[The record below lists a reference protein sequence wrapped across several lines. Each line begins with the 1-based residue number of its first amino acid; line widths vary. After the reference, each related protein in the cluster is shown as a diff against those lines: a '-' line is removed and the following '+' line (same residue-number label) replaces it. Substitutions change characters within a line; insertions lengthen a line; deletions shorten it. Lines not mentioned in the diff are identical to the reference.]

1 MPFSSPSAG
10 RRALLG
16 VDLTAAGARPGAVGA
31 HGAVAARAFDGERLA
46 RLVHRA
52 DRGLLDLVV
61 LGDALLLHPG
71 RRQVPGRLDAAVA
84 AARVAP
90 LVRTA
95 ALVAGVPHDQVEP
108 GHLAGGVRGVQNA
121 AGGAAGWQLSG
132 PGATGGRADLAEPG
146 ALGAGSAS
154 RVAAPAG
161 SAAAAVAAAGAAA
174 ADVAGGAP
182 ADAAAAAAAE
192 RRWADRAAAALDA
205 VLAAWAA
212 GEPGAVRRGGD
223 GRFRVDHDGIR
234 FAVRGR
240 SAARSTARGG
250 DGDGTAPAE
259 RPLVVVPVAGPA
271 AEALAGRY
279 ADVAR
284 LTAPDL
290 EAAAAARSR
299 VRAAA
304 VAAGRPADAV
314 RVLLDVDVALAD
326 DRESAL
332 ARLDLVR
339 SVDRPDIGVA
349 GAVVAG
355 TGADLATVLA
365 DAVRDGA
372 VDGFV
377 ALPTSVEADLA
388 ALVER
393 TVPALQ
399 QAGAFR
405 LRPGDGDEPG
415 DREPAVVRR
424 RASAARGDG
433 RADGRTDARAD
444 RLALAEGPWS
454 AAPFALT

>member
-1 MPFSSPSAG
+1 MPFSSPRAA

-16 VDLTAAGARPGAVGA
+16 VDLTAAGARPGAHGA
-31 HGAVAARAFDGERLA
+31 LGAVAARAFDGERLA
-46 RLVHRA
+46 RLAHRA

-71 RRQVPGRLDAAVA
+71 RGRVPGRLDAAVA

-108 GHLAGGVRGVQNA
+108 GHLAGAVRGVQGA
-121 AGGAAGWQLSG
+121 AGGPAGWQLSG
-132 PGATGGRADLAEPG
+132 PAAPGGVGAAHAG
-146 ALGAGSAS
+146 AL
-154 RVAAPAG
+154 AP
-161 SAAAAVAAAGAAA
+161 V
-174 ADVAGGAP
+174 DP
-182 ADAAAAAAAE
+182 AAE
-192 RRWADRAAAALDA
+192 RAWADGAAAALDA
-205 VLAAWAA
+205 VLAAWDA

-240 SAARSTARGG
+240 AAIRGADLAG
-250 DGDGTAPAE
+250 AGPASPAD

-284 LTAPDL
+284 VTAPDL
-290 EAAAAARSR
+290 HAAAAARAR

-326 DRESAL
+326 DREAAL

-339 SVDRPDIGVA
+339 AVDRPDLGDA

-377 ALPTSVEADLA
+377 VRPTSVEADLA
-388 ALVER
+388 AVVER

-405 LRPGDGDEPG
+405 LRPGDGDEPADRADPG
-415 DREPAVVRR
+415 DRPVGPVSTRAAAPR
-424 RASAARGDG
+424 RARVVP
-433 RADGRTDARAD
+433 
-444 RLALAEGPWS
+444 AEGPWS

>member
-1 MPFSSPSAG
+1 MPFSSLRAG

-108 GHLAGGVRGVQNA
+108 GHLAGAVRGVQNA
-121 AGGAAGWQLSG
+121 AGGPAGWQLSG
-132 PGATGGRADLAEPG
+132 PGAPGGGADLAEPR
-146 ALGAGSAS
+146 ALGAGAAS

-161 SAAAAVAAAGAAA
+161 SAAAAVAAAGTAAPG
-174 ADVAGGAP
+174 DV
-182 ADAAAAAAAE
+182 AAAAAAE

-223 GRFRVDHDGIR
+223 GRFRVDHDGVR

-250 DGDGTAPAE
+250 VGDGTAAAD

>member
-1 MPFSSPSAG
+1 MPFSPRTD
-10 RRALLG
+10 RRPLLG
-16 VDLTAAGARPGAVGA
+16 VDLTAAGARPGTHGAVGV
-31 HGAVAARAFDGERLA
+31 VAARAFDGERLA

-61 LGDALLLHPG
+61 LGEGLLLHPG

-95 ALVAGVPHDQVEP
+95 ALVAGVPHEQVEP
-108 GHLAGGVRGVQNA
+108 GHLAGAVRGVQGA
-121 AGGAAGWQLSG
+121 AGGPAGWQLPG
-132 PGATGGRADLAEPG
+132 P
-146 ALGAGSAS
+146 AS
-154 RVAAPAG
+154 RDAADERAW
-161 SAAAAVAAAGAAA
+161 ALRAAGA
-174 ADVAGGAP
+174 V
-182 ADAAAAAAAE
+182 
-192 RRWADRAAAALDA
+192 DA
-205 VLAAWAA
+205 VLAAWDA
-212 GEPGAVRRGGD
+212 GEPGAVRRAAD
-223 GRFRVDHDGIR
+223 GRFRVDHDGVR

-240 SAARSTARGG
+240 AAARGDASGGGVARG
-250 DGDGTAPAE
+250 DAAPATPD

-290 EAAAAARSR
+290 VAAAAARSR

-304 VAAGRPADAV
+304 VAAGRAPDAV

-326 DRESAL
+326 DRDAAL

-339 SVDRPDIGVA
+339 SVEQPDLGVA

-377 ALPTSVEADLA
+377 VRPTSAEADLA

-405 LRPGDGDEPG
+405 LRPG
-415 DREPAVVRR
+415 
-424 RASAARGDG
+424 GDG
-433 RADGRTDARAD
+433 PGRGAADPAPRGARA
-444 RLALAEGPWS
+444 LPAEAPWS